1 MLDDLVNFVNKYLV
15 LLTNLVMP
23 LAMIFM
29 FIVLMRLESSFN
41 SFVSTSTQIMQG
53 VQTVDNQSLA
63 QITTIGQLIQIMNAA
78 AAGKYMNPSNGA

>member
-78 AAGKYMNPSNGA
+78 ADGKYMNPSNGA

>member
-23 LAMIFM
+23 IVMIFM
-29 FIVLMRLESSFN
+29 FIVLMRFESSFN

-63 QITTIGQLIQIMNAA
+63 QITTIGQLMQIMNAA
-78 AAGKYMNPSNGA
+78 AAGKYMNPSHGA

>member
-29 FIVLMRLESSFN
+29 FIILMKLESRFN

-53 VQTVDNQSLA
+53 VQAVDNQSLA
-63 QITTIGQLIQIMNAA
+63 QITTIGQLMQIMNAA
-78 AAGKYMNPSNGA
+78 AAGKYINPSSCA